1 MEKISILKQKSDLD
15 SNPILENT
23 ESSVSDEN
31 IASLPIQDSQ
41 SDAQI
46 NEVSL
51 TENIENTQEPV
62 TEITTPIIK
71 IKGDSLINEKV
82 KETNTQE
89 PVTIAEEP
97 ITITEEQVIKAEE
110 EEINKSNTIFWN
122 KFFTLKKDVE
132 PVQLK
137 KEDDSSKTIFV
148 EEKPVSELFANYDS
162 EFHTNEKVIM
172 QWIRK
177 FKMTASKTSIWF
189 VLGLILITVLTVLV
203 MMKIDPENQSIENY
217 KANIIS
223 IFWKKEE
230 SKVLPPPVESL
241 PVIPPIDNPMW
252 DPTLEPVNEPI
263 SEPSIPLDSA
273 SIQETVVVPPVST
286 PAQEPV
292 VPPASTLTQESVV
305 PPANT
310 SVTPDVNTWVT
321 VNPNENQMITEK
333 WLSVNPEV
341 VVQADWTTL
350 YIYKWKSY
358 TKEQLQEELKKEVQV
373 EINQKTKDYLNK
385 VYINN

>member
-15 SNPILENT
+15 SKPILEDK
-23 ESSVSDEN
+23 ESTISDNN
-31 IASLPIQDSQ
+31 IASLPIKDSQ

-71 IKGDSLINEKV
+71 IKGDSLI
-82 KETNTQE
+82 KEEVEEANTQE
-89 PVTIAEEP
+89 PI
-97 ITITEEQVIKAEE
+97 IITEEPVIKAEE
-110 EEINKSNTIFWN
+110 EEMKKSNTIFWN

-132 PVQLK
+132 PVQPK

-189 VLGLILITVLTVLV
+189 VLGLILVTVLSILV
-203 MMKIDPENQSIENY
+203 MMKIDPKNHSIENY
-217 KANIIS
+217 KSNIIS
-223 IFWKKEE
+223 IFWKKDE
-230 SKVLPPPVESL
+230 SKVLPPPAESL
-241 PVIPPIDNPMW
+241 PVVPPVSNPIWEPIID
-252 DPTLEPVNEPI
+252 PVNETI
-263 SEPSIPLDSA
+263 SEPNIPLDSA
-273 SIQETVVVPPVST
+273 PVQEPVVVPPVSA

-292 VPPASTLTQESVV
+292 VAPPANTPAQESVV
-305 PPANT
+305 SPTNT
-310 SVTPDVNTWVT
+310 SVTPDTNTWVT
-321 VNPNENQMITEK
+321 VNQNENQMITEK

-341 VVQADWTTL
+341 VVQADWSIL

-358 TKEQLQEELKKEVQV
+358 TKEALQEELKKEVQV

>member
-1 MEKISILKQKSDLD
+1 MDKISILKQKLD
-15 SNPILENT
+15 SESKPILEDKESTISDNNT
-23 ESSVSDEN
+23 
-31 IASLPIQDSQ
+31 ASLPIQDSQ

-46 NEVSL
+46 NEMPLV
-51 TENIENTQEPV
+51 ENTQNTQNPV
-62 TEITTPIIK
+62 TEITSPIIK
-71 IKGDSLINEKV
+71 IKGESLINDEV

-89 PVTIAEEP
+89 ATIIAD
-97 ITITEEQVIKAEE
+97 EQVIKNEE
-110 EEINKSNTIFWN
+110 KEDVKGNTFFWN
-122 KFFTLKKDVE
+122 KFFTLKKEVE
-132 PVQLK
+132 PVQPK
-137 KEDDSSKTIFV
+137 KEEDTSKTLFV
-148 EEKPVSELFANYDS
+148 EEKPVSDLFVNYDS

-189 VLGLILITVLTVLV
+189 VLGLILITVMTVLV

-223 IFWKKEE
+223 IFWKKDK
-230 SKVLPPPVESL
+230 SDILPPPVESV
-241 PVIPPIDNPMW
+241 PVVPPVSNSMW

-263 SEPSIPLDSA
+263 SEPIIPLDSA
-273 SIQETVVVPPVST
+273 PVQEPVVVPPVSE
-286 PAQEPV
+286 PVQEPV
-292 VPPASTLTQESVV
+292 VTPPANTSAQESII

-310 SVTPDVNTWVT
+310 SVNSETNTWVA

-341 VVQADWTTL
+341 VVQADWSTL

-373 EINQKTKDYLNK
+373 EINKKTKDYLNK
-385 VYINN
+385 IYINN